1 MISKNRRKRVFANK
15 MHRDTFLMIFF
26 LSLLPL
32 MLMTVALYYLIFQI
46 TAEQF
51 AIPEAIA
58 YNLIPAA
65 RKVTAILFVS
75 TPALVLLLMI
85 VAYKATHQI
94 VGPFDRI
101 VRELDERLRDH
112 KKDPIGLRKNDKFR
126 PLVDRINNLLERM
139 G

>member
-65 RKVTAILFVS
+65 RKVIQAQ
-75 TPALVLLLMI
+75 A
-85 VAYKATHQI
+85 KC
-94 VGPFDRI
+94 
-101 VRELDERLRDH
+101 
-112 KKDPIGLRKNDKFR
+112 
-126 PLVDRINNLLERM
+126 NNAV
-139 G
+139 